1 MKYVSLLTAL
11 LPLLF
16 LSTISVAGTL
26 TCAGKVEKV
35 ALHAPDKL
43 MLKLTSMNQSVFICS
58 PEYKWTV
65 PGTSYTTSAET
76 CKVMISMLMHA
87 KSTQADMG
95 NVWFDGS
102 DVPSSCSGWSSW
114 KKANVRYFAY

>member
-1 MKYVSLLTAL
+1 MRFKLLTIPL
-11 LPLLF
+11 IPLLL
-16 LSTISVAGTL
+16 LSTNSLAGTL
-26 TCAGKVEKV
+26 TCTGKVEKI

-43 MLKLTSMNQSVFICS
+43 MLKLTSMNSPVFICS

-76 CKVMISMLMHA
+76 CKVMLSMLMHA
-87 KSTQADMG
+87 KSTQADIG
-95 NVWFDGS
+95 KVWFDGS

-114 KKANVRYFAY
+114 KKANVRYFGY